1 MISET
6 VAEVR
11 ADTLVW
17 GAEKEEAYLI
27 QRSLLPVG
35 YLRGSSFEVA
45 YKFTPRAEVGGDF
58 ADFFYL
64 PNGLVGLYIGDVVG
78 KGLPAAM
85 YGAMVMGV
93 LRGINKTGEDTASVL
108 AMLNKRLN
116 VRPVP
121 CRFCATLYALFNP
134 ATRELTFSNAGLPFP
149 LLLSGTGIARLGDG
163 GIPSGL
169 FPEVSYDVH
178 TVQLYSGDA
187 ILFASDGLHELL
199 NTSSVEFGAARLQE
213 VWGEC
218 GWLSADESLAYLF
231 DAAKTF
237 SQGARQHDDMTAVVL
252 KVPQSRQNGS
262 RLSEPK
268 RSTLPRQKL
277 SRS

>member
-1 MISET
+1 MSSET

-11 ADTLVW
+11 ADTQVW

-45 YKFTPRAEVGGDF
+45 YRFTPRAEVGGDF

-85 YGAMVMGV
+85 YGAMVMGM
-93 LRGINKTGEDTASVL
+93 LRGINKTGEHTASVL

-121 CRFCATLYALFNP
+121 GRFCATLYALFNP
-134 ATRELTFSNAGLPFP
+134 ATRELMFSNAGLPFP
-149 LLLSGTGIARLGDG
+149 LLVSGTGVVRLGDG
-163 GIPSGL
+163 GIPSGM
-169 FPEVSYDVH
+169 FPEVTYDVH
-178 TVQLYSGDA
+178 SVRLYSGDA

-199 NTSSVEFGAARLQE
+199 NTNGEEFGAARLQE

-218 GWLSADESLAYLF
+218 GWKSADESLDHLF

-237 SQGARQHDDMTAVVL
+237 SQGARQHDDITAVVL
-252 KVPQSRQNGS
+252 KVPQGRQNAS
-262 RLSEPK
+262 HLREPQ
-268 RSTLPRQKL
+268 RSTLPRQKH
-277 SRS
+277 SRP